1 MAVVKGVSR
10 APRPSRMRHHGRM
23 PDRTANVDEGWRA
36 CARPRR
42 PSTAGARRGRLT
54 FLGHSTVLI
63 EVDDL
68 RILTDPVLREGFG
81 PVRRQVQA
89 VLPELFEDLD
99 AVFISHGHHDHL
111 DPPSLRRIPG
121 KPTVIVPRGFGRFGE
136 RAGLGPVEEVEPGD
150 RLTID
155 RVRFEVL
162 YAEHSGT
169 PRAVRADRPGDR
181 LPHRGIAHRLLPGDT
196 DLFPAMGELA
206 GRLDVAMLPVW
217 GWGPTIGEG
226 HMNPVRAA
234 AVAASSGRA

>member
-1 MAVVKGVSR
+1 MAVVKGVSSR
-10 APRPSRMRHHGRM
+10 ARPSRMRHHGRM

-36 CARPRR
+36 VRAASP
-42 PSTAGARRGRLT
+42 AVDGGARRGRLT

-121 KPTVIVPRGFGRFGE
+121 KPTVIVPRGFRRFGE

-155 RVRFEVL
+155 RVRFEVAVRRAL
-162 YAEHSGT
+162 GP
-169 PRAVRADRPGDR
+169 PRAARADRPGDR
-181 LPHRGIAHRLLPGDT
+181 LPHRGVADRLLPRRHRPVPGD
-196 DLFPAMGELA
+196 
-206 GRLDVAMLPVW
+206 GRAR
-217 GWGPTIGEG
+217 
-226 HMNPVRAA
+226 RAA
-234 AVAASSGRA
+234 RRRACSRSGAGARRSARAT